1 MPGCKEQPE
10 TLKNELQIV
19 MDLVSYGAGVLD
31 YLDEQRGTGK
41 TGVAAMAKADRIQSS
56 VSRRAALRAGTAAG
70 AAALVT
76 ATAHGVDAQAPAPEA
91 KQPPG
96 PGRASRFYGDDLV
109 VASARL
115 PAATDESWG
124 QAMLDVFVAA
134 GVENQEVLELARRL
148 TVDQDG
154 LLRATLL
161 KIRRLAPMVEAAI
174 EVRRHRETDPD
185 DLDGIVRVIY
195 GNPPGKV
202 TIRFA

>member
-1 MPGCKEQPE
+1 
-10 TLKNELQIV
+10 
-19 MDLVSYGAGVLD
+19 
-31 YLDEQRGTGK
+31 
-41 TGVAAMAKADRIQSS
+41 MAKADRKQSS

-76 ATAHGVDAQAPAPEA
+76 ATAHSVDAQAPPPEG
-91 KQPPG
+91 KPQPPG
-96 PGRASRFYGDDLV
+96 PGRASQFYGDDLV

-134 GVENQEVLELARRL
+134 GVENQEVLELARLL